1 MFGQLGSKE
10 MELKQ
15 LAEDRR
21 RLIERRP
28 KLVRRPSMEGLPIRR
43 FSDDMAPRTFGKV
56 PPYDFTWTSGSGQ
69 GGESATTD
77 GYIELN
83 TQSIGGEQNV
93 GGGIG
98 FWFPASVG
106 GARRFTTTC
115 RFSFDWSESAQLYVA
130 DNQGRVWLAVW
141 GMSENDW
148 VGASGD
154 QFPSHVGWYESH
166 HNSQG
171 GETSQE
177 LFLTPGPMVCMRA
190 GSIRTSVAMR
200 IMVPLFQGVCL
211 GTGRIEFSFCMS
223 SSLVT
228 EDDDDAP
235 DC

>member
-1 MFGQLGSKE
+1 MFGQLRSKE

-15 LAEDRR
+15 LAEGRR

-56 PPYDFTWTSGSGQ
+56 PPYDFAWTSGSGQ

-154 QFPSHVGWYESH
+154 QFPSWLDHVGWYESH

-177 LFLTPGPMVCMRA
+177 LFFNARPNGLYACWVYTHLRCYADNGA
-190 GSIRTSVAMR
+190 
-200 IMVPLFQGVCL
+200 L
-211 GTGRIEFSFCMS
+211 GFADSTARLHIA
-223 SSLVT
+223 L
-228 EDDDDAP
+228 AA
-235 DC
+235 